1 VLKAVLFDV
10 DDTLMPDEAAA
21 DAAIL
26 AVAQHARAIHNT
38 PPEDLR
44 VAVRR
49 VARARFRAHPLV
61 PPDGNFDISS
71 WEALT
76 STFSG
81 DDPVMT
87 ELRAW
92 APQFRRDVWFDALA
106 ECGVADAMLAEQLAC
121 LYPTERRNRYA
132 PYADVLP
139 VLDGLTGRYQLGAVT
154 NGPCD
159 LQHQKLERSGLDRY
173 FPVQVISREVGVR
186 KPDPRIFEIALDR
199 LGVAAAESVFIGDSP
214 KHDIAGAHAAGM
226 KAIWLRRDGAA
237 GTKPVAQG
245 GGVESDT
252 VRADATITGLAE
264 LPAGLAALATGAI
277 PK

>member
-44 VAVRR
+44 LAVRR
-49 VARARFRAHPLV
+49 VARAKFLAHPLV
-61 PPDGNFDISS
+61 PADGDFDVSS
-71 WEALT
+71 WEALS

-87 ELRAW
+87 ALRAW
-92 APQFRRDVWFDALA
+92 APRFRLEVWFDALA
-106 ECGVADAMLAEQLAC
+106 ECGVADPMLADQLSC
-121 LYPTERRNRYA
+121 LYPVERRNRYA
-132 PYADVLP
+132 PFPDVLP
-139 VLDGLTGRYQLGAVT
+139 VLDRLAGRYQFGAVT

-186 KPDPRIFEIALDR
+186 KPDPRIFEIALGR
-199 LGVAAAESVFIGDSP
+199 LGVAAAESFFIGDSP

-245 GGVESDT
+245 GGVESDA
-252 VRADATITGLAE
+252 VHADAVITGLAE
-264 LPAGLAALATGAI
+264 LPAVLAALDPEPASA
-277 PK
+277 